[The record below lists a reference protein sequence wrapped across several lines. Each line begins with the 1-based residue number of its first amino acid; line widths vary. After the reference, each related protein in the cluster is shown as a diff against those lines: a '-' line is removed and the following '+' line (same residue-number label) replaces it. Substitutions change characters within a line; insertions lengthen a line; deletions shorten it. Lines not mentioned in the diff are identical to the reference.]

1 MESGPGRLIGNY
13 RVGRLL
19 GQGGMGAVYSAEHV
33 ALRLPCA
40 LKVFTAD
47 GAKKEFLRKRFLA
60 EGRLLARLDHPRL
73 VKVRDLAVDDTTAAP
88 YFAMDLVLDSVGEPC
103 TLDVWRKRRRQD
115 ESAVAAVY
123 ADLREG
129 LEYLHAQ
136 GVVHRDLKLE
146 NVLIDRE
153 GRAVLSD
160 FGVSRIF
167 DEGLRRE
174 LSVTVT
180 FAADKAPIMG
190 SFGYLAPEL
199 KRGEAA
205 TPASDA
211 YALGVLV
218 FRLLTGVWYEND
230 STAMDLLAGFD
241 DSWTALLAQLLAE
254 DPSKRLPLPSVKLA
268 REVRP
273 SAPTLMR
280 RAGSSRK
287 SGLPRL
293 VWIIMTMA
301 LLLGIGCLVRYV
313 ASRPQHYDFD
323 EFFPPEGEVS
333 G

>member
-1 MESGPGRLIGNY
+1 METGRLIGNY

-19 GQGGMGAVYSAEHV
+19 GQGGMGAVYSAEHA

-47 GAKKEFLRKRFLA
+47 GAKKEFLRKRFLS

-73 VKVRDLAVDDTTAAP
+73 VKVRDLAVDEASGAP
-88 YFAMDLVLDSVGEPC
+88 YFAMELMLDATGEPC
-103 TLDVWRKRRRQD
+103 TLEDWRKRRKPD
-115 ESAVAAVY
+115 ETAIAAVY
-123 ADLREG
+123 ADLKEG
-129 LEYLHAQ
+129 LVYLHGQ
-136 GVVHRDLKLE
+136 GVVHRDIKLE
-146 NVLIDRE
+146 NVLIDSD

-160 FGVSRIF
+160 FGVSRVF
-167 DEGLRRE
+167 DEKLRSE

-230 STAMDLLAGFD
+230 STAMNLLAGFD
-241 DSWTALLAQLLAE
+241 ERWTTLLKQLLAE
-254 DPSKRLPLPSVKLA
+254 DPSKRLPLPALDLA
-268 REVRP
+268 RKVRHPAP
-273 SAPTLMR
+273 SWLAVT
-280 RAGSSRK
+280 A
-287 SGLPRL
+287 
-293 VWIIMTMA
+293 A
-301 LLLGIGCLVRYV
+301 LLLALGGIALYV
-313 ASRPQHYDFD
+313 ATRPPHYDFD
-323 EFFPPEGEVS
+323 EFFPPDEEVLR
-333 G
+333 

>member
-1 MESGPGRLIGNY
+1 MRLASGETIGSYRLI
-13 RVGRLL
+13 RLI
-19 GQGGMGAVYSAEHV
+19 GQGGMGEVYGVEHI

-73 VKVRDLAVDDTTAAP
+73 VKVRDLAVDETSGAP
-88 YFAMDLVLDSVGEPC
+88 YFAMDLVLDEDGEPR
-103 TLDVWRKRRRQD
+103 TLEDWRKRRKPD
-115 ESAVAAVY
+115 EEAIASVY

-129 LEYLHAQ
+129 LEYLHGQ

-146 NVLIDRE
+146 NVLIGHD

-167 DEGLRRE
+167 DENLRRA

-230 STAMDLLAGFD
+230 SAAMDLLAGFD
-241 DSWTALLAQLLAE
+241 ERWTTLLTQLLSE
-254 DPSKRLPLPSVKLA
+254 DPSKRLPLPELVLRSPTVGCDLRAHRNRLKTQIAFALGLITVILGA
-268 REVRP
+268 CLYFVSRP
-273 SAPTLMR
+273 S
-280 RAGSSRK
+280 
-287 SGLPRL
+287 
-293 VWIIMTMA
+293 
-301 LLLGIGCLVRYV
+301 
-313 ASRPQHYDFD
+313 HYDFD
-323 EFFPPEGEVS
+323 EFFPPNEEVLR
-333 G
+333 

>member
-1 MESGPGRLIGNY
+1 MRLALGETIGSYRLI
-13 RVGRLL
+13 RLI
-19 GQGGMGAVYSAEHV
+19 GQGGMGEVYEAEHTG
-33 ALRLPCA
+33 LRKRMA

-47 GAKKEFLRKRFLA
+47 GAKADFLRKRFLA
-60 EGRLLARLDHPRL
+60 EGRILARLDHPRL
-73 VKVRDLAVDDTTAAP
+73 VKVHDLGLDEKRDMP
-88 YFAMDLVLDSVGEPC
+88 YFAMDLVVGADGYPW
-103 TLDVWRKRRRQD
+103 TLERWRLERKSD
-115 ESAVAAVY
+115 ESAIAAVY
-123 ADLREG
+123 DDLRKG

-136 GVVHRDLKLE
+136 GVAHRDIKLE
-146 NVLIDRE
+146 NVLIDSA

-167 DEGLRRE
+167 DEGLRRD

-241 DSWTALLAQLLAE
+241 GNWTTLLTQLLAE
-254 DPSKRLPLPSVKLA
+254 DPSKRLPLPALKLA
-268 REVRP
+268 RGVRH
-273 SAPTLMR
+273 SAPRWLAATVFVL
-280 RAGSSRK
+280 
-287 SGLPRL
+287 L
-293 VWIIMTMA
+293 VLGGIA
-301 LLLGIGCLVRYV
+301 LYV
-313 ASRPQHYDFD
+313 VSRPQHYDFD
-323 EFFPPEGEVS
+323 EFFPPDEEAFQ
-333 G
+333 

>member
-1 MESGPGRLIGNY
+1 MEAGRLIGNY

-19 GQGGMGAVYSAEHV
+19 GQGGMGAVYSAEHA

-47 GAKKEFLRKRFLA
+47 GAKKEFLRKRFLV

-73 VKVRDLAVDDTTAAP
+73 VKVRDLSVDEASGVP
-88 YFAMDLVLDSVGEPC
+88 YFAMDLVLDATGEPC
-103 TLDVWRKRRRQD
+103 TLEDWRKRRKPD
-115 ESAVAAVY
+115 EAAIAAVY

-129 LEYLHAQ
+129 LEYLHGQ
-136 GVVHRDLKLE
+136 GIVHRDIKLE

-167 DEGLRRE
+167 DEDLRRE

-199 KRGEAA
+199 KRGDAA

-211 YALGVLV
+211 YALGILV

-241 DSWTALLAQLLAE
+241 EGWTALLAQLLAE
-254 DPSKRLPLPSVKLA
+254 EPSKRLPLPALELA
-268 REVRP
+268 RGVGHLAP
-273 SAPTLMR
+273 SWLAVT
-280 RAGSSRK
+280 AF
-287 SGLPRL
+287 
-293 VWIIMTMA
+293 A
-301 LLLGIGCLVRYV
+301 LLALGGFALYKV
-313 ASRPQHYDFD
+313 SRPPHYDFD
-323 EFFPPEGEVS
+323 EFFPPDEEVVR
-333 G
+333 

>member
-1 MESGPGRLIGNY
+1 MDVQADRLIGNY

-19 GQGGMGAVYSAEHV
+19 GQGGMGAVYSAEHAV
-33 ALRLPCA
+33 LRLPCA

-47 GAKKEFLRKRFLA
+47 GAKKDFLRKRFLA

-73 VKVRDLAVDDTTAAP
+73 VKVRDLAVDDASGAP
-88 YFAMDLVLDSVGEPC
+88 YFAMDLVLDSGGEPC
-103 TLDVWRKRRRQD
+103 TLDDWRKRRKPD
-115 ESAVAAVY
+115 EAAIAEVY

-146 NVLIDRE
+146 NVLIDRD
-153 GRAVLSD
+153 GHAVLSD

-167 DEGLRRE
+167 DEDLRRE

-180 FAADKAPIMG
+180 FAADRAPIMG

-241 DSWTALLAQLLAE
+241 DGWTTLLTQLLAE
-254 DPSKRLPLPSVKLA
+254 DPSKRLPLPALKLA
-268 REVRP
+268 RKVRP
-273 SAPTLMR
+273 LAPLWL
-280 RAGSSRK
+280 A
-287 SGLPRL
+287 
-293 VWIIMTMA
+293 VMTFVLLA
-301 LLLGIGCLVRYV
+301 LGGIALYV
-313 ASRPQHYDFD
+313 ANRPRHYDFD
-323 EFFPPEGEVS
+323 EFFPPEEEVS
-333 G
+333 R

>member
-1 MESGPGRLIGNY
+1 METATGRLIGNY

-19 GQGGMGAVYSAEHV
+19 GQGGMGAVYSAEHA

-40 LKVFTAD
+40 LKVFTAG

-73 VKVRDLAVDDTTAAP
+73 VKVRDLAVDEASGAP
-88 YFAMDLVLDSVGEPC
+88 YFAMDLVLDEDGEPS
-103 TLDVWRKRRRQD
+103 TLEDWRKRRKPD
-115 ESAVAAVY
+115 EAAIAAVY

-129 LEYLHAQ
+129 LEYLHGQ

-146 NVLIDRE
+146 NVLIGHD

-167 DEGLRRE
+167 DEELRRE

-199 KRGEAA
+199 KRGEPA

-230 STAMDLLAGFD
+230 SAAMDLLAGFD
-241 DSWTALLAQLLAE
+241 ENWTTLLAQLLAE
-254 DPSKRLPLPSVKLA
+254 DPSKRLPLPELA
-268 REVRP
+268 RGVGHPAPIGKAASRRLGQKTLP
-273 SAPTLMR
+273 HRSWVAIAVSA
-280 RAGSSRK
+280 GFS
-287 SGLPRL
+287 
-293 VWIIMTMA
+293 V
-301 LLLGIGCLVRYV
+301 LLLV
-313 ASRPQHYDFD
+313 AWLYFGSRPQHYDFD
-323 EFFPPEGEVS
+323 EFFPPGEEVLQ
-333 G
+333 

>member
-1 MESGPGRLIGNY
+1 
-13 RVGRLL
+13 
-19 GQGGMGAVYSAEHV
+19 MGAVYSAEHA

-73 VKVRDLAVDDTTAAP
+73 VKVRDLAVDAASGVP
-88 YFAMDLVLDSVGEPC
+88 YFAMDLVLDADGEPC
-103 TLDVWRKRRRQD
+103 TLEDWRRRRKPD
-115 ESAVAAVY
+115 EAAIAAVY

-146 NVLIDRE
+146 NVLIGRD
-153 GRAVLSD
+153 GRAVISD

-167 DEGLRRE
+167 DEQLRRE
-174 LSVTVT
+174 VSVTVT

-199 KRGEAA
+199 KRGEPA

-230 STAMDLLAGFD
+230 SAAMDLLAGFD
-241 DSWTALLAQLLAE
+241 ESWTALLAQLLAE
-254 DPSKRLPLPSVKLA
+254 DPSKRLPLPSFSLPL
-268 REVRP
+268 P
-273 SAPTLMR
+273 SVGRAR
-280 RAGSSRK
+280 RARRNRLITQIAFILGSTA
-287 SGLPRL
+287 
-293 VWIIMTMA
+293 I
-301 LLLGIGCLVRYV
+301 LLGVWLYFG
-313 ASRPQHYDFD
+313 SRLQHYDFD
-323 EFFPPEGEVS
+323 EFFPPDEEVS
-333 G
+333 R

>member
-1 MESGPGRLIGNY
+1 METATGRLIGNY

-19 GQGGMGAVYSAEHV
+19 GQGGMGAVYSAEHA

-40 LKVFTAD
+40 LKVFTAG

-73 VKVRDLAVDDTTAAP
+73 VKVRDLAVDEASGAP
-88 YFAMDLVLDSVGEPC
+88 YFAMDLVLDEGGEPC
-103 TLDVWRKRRRQD
+103 TLEDWRKRRKPD
-115 ESAVAAVY
+115 EAAIAAVY
-123 ADLREG
+123 ADLKEG
-129 LEYLHAQ
+129 LEYLHGQ

-146 NVLIDRE
+146 NVLIGHD

-167 DEGLRRE
+167 DENLRSA

-199 KRGEAA
+199 KRGETA

-230 STAMDLLAGFD
+230 SAAMDLLAGFD
-241 DSWTALLAQLLAE
+241 ENWTTLLKQLLAE
-254 DPSKRLPLPSVKLA
+254 EPSKRLPLPELVLRS
-268 REVRP
+268 
-273 SAPTLMR
+273 PTVGCDL
-280 RAGSSRK
+280 RAHRNRLK
-287 SGLPRL
+287 TQIAFVLGLIA
-293 VWIIMTMA
+293 VI
-301 LLLGIGCLVRYV
+301 LGVCLYFV
-313 ASRPQHYDFD
+313 SRPYHYDFD
-323 EFFPPEGEVS
+323 EFFLPDEEVLR
-333 G
+333 

>member
-1 MESGPGRLIGNY
+1 METATGRLIGSY

-19 GQGGMGAVYSAEHV
+19 GQGGMGAVYFAEHA

-47 GAKKEFLRKRFLA
+47 GAKKDFLRKRFMA

-73 VKVRDLAVDDTTAAP
+73 VKVRDLAVDEATGTP
-88 YFAMDLVLDSVGEPC
+88 YFAMDLVLDEDGEPR
-103 TLDVWRKRRRQD
+103 TLEDWRKRRKPD
-115 ESAVAAVY
+115 EAAIAAVY
-123 ADLREG
+123 ADLKEG
-129 LEYLHAQ
+129 LEYLHGQ

-146 NVLIDRE
+146 NVLIDRD

-167 DEGLRRE
+167 DEELRRA

-199 KRGEAA
+199 KRGETA

-230 STAMDLLAGFD
+230 SAAMDLLAGFD
-241 DSWTALLAQLLAE
+241 ERWTTLLTQLLAE
-254 DPSKRLPLPSVKLA
+254 EPSTRLPLPELVLRS
-268 REVRP
+268 
-273 SAPTLMR
+273 PTVGCDL
-280 RAGSSRK
+280 RAHRNRLK
-287 SGLPRL
+287 TQIAFVLGLIA
-293 VWIIMTMA
+293 VI
-301 LLLGIGCLVRYV
+301 LGVCLYFV
-313 ASRPQHYDFD
+313 SRPYHYDFD
-323 EFFPPEGEVS
+323 EFFPPNEEVLR
-333 G
+333 

>member
-1 MESGPGRLIGNY
+1 
-13 RVGRLL
+13 
-19 GQGGMGAVYSAEHV
+19 MGAVYSAEHA

-73 VKVRDLAVDDTTAAP
+73 VKVRDLAVDAASGAP
-88 YFAMDLVLDSVGEPC
+88 YFAMDLVLDEDGEPC
-103 TLDVWRKRRRQD
+103 TLEDWRRRRKPD
-115 ESAVAAVY
+115 EAAIAAVY

-146 NVLIDRE
+146 NVLIGRD
-153 GRAVLSD
+153 GRAVISD

-167 DEGLRRE
+167 DEQLRRE
-174 LSVTVT
+174 VSVTVT
-180 FAADKAPIMG
+180 FAADKATIMG

-199 KRGEAA
+199 KRGEPA

-230 STAMDLLAGFD
+230 SAAMDLLAGFD
-241 DSWTALLAQLLAE
+241 ESWTALLAQLLAE
-254 DPSKRLPLPSVKLA
+254 DPSKRLPLPSFSLPV
-268 REVRP
+268 P
-273 SAPTLMR
+273 SVGRAR
-280 RAGSSRK
+280 RARRNRLITQIAFILGS
-287 SGLPRL
+287 
-293 VWIIMTMA
+293 VAI
-301 LLLGIGCLVRYV
+301 LLGVWLYFG
-313 ASRPQHYDFD
+313 SRPQRYDFD
-323 EFFPPEGEVS
+323 EFFPPNEEVLR
-333 G
+333 

>member
-1 MESGPGRLIGNY
+1 MDAEAGRLIGNY

-19 GQGGMGAVYSAEHV
+19 GQGGMGAVYSAEHAV
-33 ALRLPCA
+33 LRLPCA

-73 VKVRDLAVDDTTAAP
+73 VKVCDLSVDEASGAP
-88 YFAMDLVLDSVGEPC
+88 YFAMDLVLDADGDPC
-103 TLDVWRKRRRQD
+103 TLEDWRKRRKPD
-115 ESAVAAVY
+115 EAAIAAVY

-129 LEYLHAQ
+129 LEYLHGQ

-146 NVLIDRE
+146 NVLIDRD

-167 DEGLRRE
+167 DERLRRE

-180 FAADKAPIMG
+180 FAADKAPLMG

-199 KRGEAA
+199 KRGEPA

-230 STAMDLLAGFD
+230 STAMDLLAGFEEG
-241 DSWTALLAQLLAE
+241 WTSLLTQLLAE
-254 DPSKRLPLPSVKLA
+254 DPSKRLPLPEFVLRSPLVGRDLRA
-268 REVRP
+268 RRNRLITQI
-273 SAPTLMR
+273 AFTM
-280 RAGSSRK
+280 
-287 SGLPRL
+287 GL
-293 VWIIMTMA
+293 VSI
-301 LLLGIGCLVRYV
+301 LLGVWFCFI
-313 ASRPQHYDFD
+313 SRSPQYDFD
-323 EFFPPEGEVS
+323 EFFPPDEEVFQ
-333 G
+333 

>member
-1 MESGPGRLIGNY
+1 MKTATGRLIGSY

-19 GQGGMGAVYSAEHV
+19 GQGGMGAVYSAEHA

-73 VKVRDLAVDDTTAAP
+73 VKVRDLAVDAASGAP
-88 YFAMDLVLDSVGEPC
+88 YFAMDLVLDEAGEPC
-103 TLDVWRKRRRQD
+103 TLEDWRRRRKPD
-115 ESAVAAVY
+115 EAAIAAVY

-129 LEYLHAQ
+129 LEYLHGQ

-146 NVLIDRE
+146 NVLVGRD
-153 GRAVLSD
+153 GRAVISD

-167 DEGLRRE
+167 DEQLRRE
-174 LSVTVT
+174 VSVTVT

-230 STAMDLLAGFD
+230 SAAMDLLAGFD
-241 DSWTALLAQLLAE
+241 ESWTALLAQLLAE
-254 DPSKRLPLPSVKLA
+254 DPSKRLPLPSFSLPL
-268 REVRP
+268 P
-273 SAPTLMR
+273 SVGRAR
-280 RAGSSRK
+280 RARRNRLITQIAFILGS
-287 SGLPRL
+287 
-293 VWIIMTMA
+293 VAI
-301 LLLGIGCLVRYV
+301 LLGVWLYFV
-313 ASRPQHYDFD
+313 SRPQRYDFD
-323 EFFPPEGEVS
+323 EFFPPNEEALR
-333 G
+333 

>member
-1 MESGPGRLIGNY
+1 MEAATGRLIGNY

-19 GQGGMGAVYSAEHV
+19 GQGGMGAVYSAEHA

-47 GAKKEFLRKRFLA
+47 GAKKDFLRKRFLA

-73 VKVRDLAVDDTTAAP
+73 VKVRDLAVDETSGAP
-88 YFAMDLVLDSVGEPC
+88 YFAMDLVLDVDGEPC
-103 TLDVWRKRRRQD
+103 TLEEWRKRRKPD
-115 ESAVAAVY
+115 EVAIAAVY
-123 ADLREG
+123 ADLCEG
-129 LEYLHAQ
+129 LAYLHEQ

-146 NVLIDRE
+146 NVLIDRD
-153 GRAVLSD
+153 GRAVISD

-230 STAMDLLAGFD
+230 SAAMDLLAGFD
-241 DSWTALLAQLLAE
+241 AGWTILLTQLLAE
-254 DPSKRLPLPSVKLA
+254 DPSKRLPLSELVL
-268 REVRP
+268 R
-273 SAPTLMR
+273 SPTVGCDL
-280 RAGSSRK
+280 RANHN
-287 SGLPRL
+287 RL
-293 VWIIMTMA
+293 ITQIAFAMCLVAI
-301 LLLGIGCLVRYV
+301 LLGVWLYFGT
-313 ASRPQHYDFD
+313 RPRHYDFD
-323 EFFPPEGEVS
+323 EFFPPNEEAS
-333 G
+333 R

>member
-1 MESGPGRLIGNY
+1 MDETGRLIGSY

-19 GQGGMGAVYSAEHV
+19 GQGGMGAVYSAEHA

-73 VKVRDLAVDDTTAAP
+73 VKVRDLAVDKASGAP
-88 YFAMDLVLDSVGEPC
+88 YFAMDLVLDEGGEPS
-103 TLDVWRKRRRQD
+103 TLEDWRRRRKPD
-115 ESAVAAVY
+115 EAEIAAVY

-129 LEYLHAQ
+129 LEYLHGQ

-146 NVLIDRE
+146 NVLIDRN

-167 DEGLRRE
+167 DETLRRA

-190 SFGYLAPEL
+190 SFGYLSPEL
-199 KRGEAA
+199 KRGETA

-230 STAMDLLAGFD
+230 SAAMDLLAGFD
-241 DSWTALLAQLLAE
+241 ESWTVLLTQLLAE
-254 DPSKRLPLPSVKLA
+254 DPSKRLPLPELSLRSPTAGRALRA
-268 REVRP
+268 RRNRFIMQFVF
-273 SAPTLMR
+273 AM
-280 RAGSSRK
+280 
-287 SGLPRL
+287 GL
-293 VWIIMTMA
+293 VAI
-301 LLLGIGCLVRYV
+301 LLGVGLYLG
-313 ASRPQHYDFD
+313 ARPRHYDFD
-323 EFFPPEGEVS
+323 EFFPLEEEVS
-333 G
+333 R